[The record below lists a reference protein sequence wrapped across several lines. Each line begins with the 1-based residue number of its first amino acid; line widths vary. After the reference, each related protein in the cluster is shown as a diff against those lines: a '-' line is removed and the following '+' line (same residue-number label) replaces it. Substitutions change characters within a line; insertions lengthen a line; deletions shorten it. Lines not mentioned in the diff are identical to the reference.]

1 MWPNIGDHS
10 ACTDSAI
17 VSRALAHPDS
27 IWSVVV
33 PQARGG
39 LGGARAHGARA
50 RAPPARVPAGGRA
63 APRGPARRGG
73 GGGGARAPRAPRRR
87 RATRPSPRAHLP
99 QVQPAVHGLEGVLD
113 LCSSSLL
120 SSVAR
125 ARPGGRRDECDLLNL
140 SSRGWKWDDE
150 TWPRS
155 GE

>member
-10 ACTDSAI
+10 ACADSAI
-17 VSRALAHPDS
+17 VSRALAHSDS

-50 RAPPARVPAGGRA
+50 RAAAARVPAGGRA

-87 RATRPSPRAHLP
+87 RATRPPPRAHLP

-113 LCSSSLL
+113 LCVRAR

-125 ARPGGRRDECDLLNL
+125 ARPGGRREYNILNL
-140 SSRGWKWDDE
+140 SSRGWKWDDV